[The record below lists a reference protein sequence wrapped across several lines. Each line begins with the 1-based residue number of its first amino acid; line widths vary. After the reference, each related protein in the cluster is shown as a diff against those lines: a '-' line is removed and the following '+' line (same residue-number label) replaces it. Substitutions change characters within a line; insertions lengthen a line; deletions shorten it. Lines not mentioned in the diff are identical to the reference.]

1 MRILSTRKAIDA
13 PARLVVDF
21 LFFVILLSFYTH
33 AAGPVTLSIVQPV
46 DASALQDE
54 KERWHGALAEDLL
67 FYRLGALDI
76 VAVPC
81 PTVSGSDLK
90 SVLDSSRARGAD
102 YVLQT
107 GYEITESGT
116 AHWYLELISTDTK
129 GEAHTHEVTLGV
141 DELPTGVLKWTR
153 WIAQQVGVEEGDRVS
168 RFFGLPSFVYSP
180 RAARLLGDLAFRRRS
195 KSARDA
201 LSLIP
206 EYNASAEK
214 DGRNLLVQFILARMY
229 SDAGLYAKA
238 AAFYKDLLAVMPNYR
253 GFYKEI
259 CRCYRLSERYT
270 EALRFA
276 AAAEGKG
283 LASEPLLIEGGLS
296 LEAQGR
302 WSKAHRTFVEVLN
315 FNPYSLPALL
325 FFARRSNIQNR
336 HEEALEH
343 AKKAL
348 MRHDY
353 SHKAWLEKGRALLA
367 LGRIDE
373 ALESLDNAATRN
385 PEDPEIDYVK
395 ATIYEKREEYGT
407 AAQHYERVLSAD
419 PNNFAAHINVAV
431 AYNRVGNEK
440 KAVEALLRAERFF
453 ADSTSLQKEIGLLA
467 WEMGD
472 SATARR
478 HLERFVDIRADDV
491 DALVVL
497 GNIYLGTGELD
508 LAFGAFNHAMA
519 AAQDKNECRIGLAR
533 LYLQKGTPDG
543 ALPLLK
549 EVLKED
555 AGHVSAR
562 RMLGDC
568 WWELRLFNRALPCYE
583 RVRSE
588 GVIDEQLQERIA
600 DLHYAMSPN
609 DTAAAEYR
617 RLLDLNPASFPAL
630 YRLAILDLREGN
642 VDDAEGRIEEAGKLG
657 RASPGDLLTL
667 GIEFEKNNKPRRS
680 IAMYEDCIQQ
690 KPFDVEALLRLALVH
705 EQLGNHARAAGAYMS
720 LFDIAGDEQKES
732 LAKAGFLY
740 EDAGLPEEARRAFA
754 LFVEHGYANPDVR
767 SRLAALEYERDL
779 YGAVITLLKSV
790 GEEAMTNPRHFYILG
805 DSYYKTAQFRLAVA
819 PLERAIDLGA
829 DEAGLLEKLAVAYE
843 KSSDIE
849 KALAAYRELTS
860 SGNSDKR
867 SDWAHKV
874 AEIYELMGNQGPA
887 VEQYHENIRLF
898 PDEIR
903 NYERLSSL
911 YIRRGEPGNARDVL
925 ESFSDPVSY
934 PDSLRRRLA
943 EICRDTDDIDAAIGY
958 FQAFLKD
965 NPEDRDG
972 WCDVAR
978 MEFTRR
984 RYAEA
989 SVAARKAIDLQSDDY
1004 ELQILLGKS
1013 LVHDN
1018 KSTEAMPVFETAA
1031 DLDSTRVE
1039 PLSYL
1044 VDGYRE
1050 AGQSDRL
1057 VNALHRMTSFYPD
1070 SQALFVELGE
1080 TQLSLERV
1088 LQAIA
1093 ALERA
1098 IEITPEDA
1106 AVRICLAGIYGTRG
1120 DKNKQYDHLTA
1131 ALKHTPD
1138 NAEVHYALGSM
1149 YADEHSLDK
1158 GETHLGRAVEL
1169 TPDHGPSLYRYAA
1182 LLHETGSRRKQ
1193 ALETAQRA
1201 VAVDKFNSDYL
1212 LLCALLTFQSGESD
1226 SALRLVERALTVDSV
1241 NTEALALA
1249 GLIYLVKD
1257 EYEKAEVR
1265 LNRAITLDRTCAIC
1279 FRHLGDLFFDQS
1291 RYDRAAAYYNRTI
1304 EIGGYDIHA
1313 LLKVGRCH
1321 IRTGND
1327 TEARVALSRILE
1339 SEPAHDEALYRLCHS
1354 HVRTGEVDLARG
1366 FLKRMDRGEATVWRH
1381 LAKAAIQEAE
1391 GKIDDAMISYHVA
1404 LNLRPDTPEA
1414 FAGCGRVNLV
1424 KKEFDAAVVNFGKA
1438 LASDPYNPHLLLDM
1452 GRAYEGIGDPNA
1464 ANEIYAE
1471 VSDKYPLVAETYC
1484 LIAQLRSRENAHKSA
1499 IEIIREGL
1507 SHNALSPRLH
1517 MALAHEYVLTGKYH
1531 EAIAAYEEAVRRGGR
1546 HYREAYLHIS
1556 NIYDEHLED
1565 KTSAK
1570 KYFKKYLR
1578 LGGTESS
1585 ARGQVAEL
1593 H

>member
-1 MRILSTRKAIDA
+1 MVL
-13 PARLVVDF
+13 F
-21 LFFVILLSFYTH
+21 LFFFALCSFSSP
-33 AAGPVTLSIVQPV
+33 AAGQVSLSIVHPV
-46 DASALQDE
+46 DASALNTE
-54 KERWHGALAEDLL
+54 KEQWHGALAEDLL
-67 FYRLGALDI
+67 FFRLGALDI
-76 VAVPC
+76 VTFPC
-81 PTVSGSDLK
+81 PAVSGSDLE
-90 SVLDSSRARGAD
+90 SILDSSRARGAD
-102 YVLQT
+102 YILQT
-107 GYEITESGT
+107 GYEITESST
-116 AHWYLELISTDTK
+116 AHWYLELIPTDSK
-129 GEAHTHEVTLGV
+129 SDAHTHEVTFGV
-141 DELPTGVLKWTR
+141 DELPTGVVEWTR
-153 WIAQQVGVEEGDRVS
+153 WIAQQTGIEQDERLS
-168 RFFGLPSFVYSP
+168 RFFELPSFVYSP
-180 RAARLLGDLAFRRRS
+180 REARLLGDLAFRRRS

-201 LSLIP
+201 LLLIP
-206 EYNASAEK
+206 EYNARADR
-214 DGRNLLVQFILARMY
+214 DGRNLLVQFVLARMH
-229 SDAGLYAKA
+229 SEAGLYEKA
-238 AAFYKDLLAVMPNYR
+238 ATFYKDLLAVMPNYA

-259 CRCYRLSERYT
+259 CRCYRLSARYA

-276 AAAEGKG
+276 ASAEGKG
-283 LASEPLLIEGGLS
+283 LASESLLIEGGLS
-296 LEAQGR
+296 LEALGR
-302 WSKAHRTFVEVLN
+302 WNKAHRTFGKVLE
-315 FNPYSLPALL
+315 FNPHSLPALL
-325 FFARRSNIQNR
+325 FFARRSNVQDR
-336 HEEALEH
+336 HKEALEH
-343 AKKAL
+343 AGKAL
-348 MRHDY
+348 KRHDY
-353 SHKAWLEKGRALLA
+353 SHEAWLEKGRALLA
-367 LGRIDE
+367 LDRIDE
-373 ALESLDNAATRN
+373 AREALESAAIRN
-385 PEDPEIDYVK
+385 SEDPEIDYVK
-395 ATIYEKREEYGT
+395 ALLYEKRGEYGT
-407 AAQHYERVLSAD
+407 AAQYHERVLSAD
-419 PNNFAAHINVAV
+419 PNDFASHMNVAA
-431 AYNRVGNEK
+431 AYNRAGNEK
-440 KAVEALLRAERFF
+440 KAVEALVRAERFF
-453 ADSTSLQKEIGLLA
+453 SDSTLLQREIGLLA

-472 SATARR
+472 SVTARR

-497 GNIYLGTGELD
+497 GNIYLGAGELD
-508 LAFGAFNHAMA
+508 KAFGAFNHAMA
-519 AAQDKNECRIGLAR
+519 ATRDKNECRIGLAR

-549 EVLKED
+549 KVLEEN
-555 AGHVSAR
+555 AGLVSAR

-568 WWELRLFNRALPCYE
+568 WWELRLFDRALPCYE
-583 RVRSE
+583 TVRSE

-600 DLHYAMSPN
+600 DLHFKMSPAN
-609 DTAAAEYR
+609 TSAAEYK
-617 RLLDLNPASFPAL
+617 RLLDLNPASFSAL
-630 YRLAILDLREGN
+630 YRLAILDLRRGN

-657 RASPGDLLTL
+657 RASPGDLLAL

-690 KPFDVEALLRLALVH
+690 KPFDVDALLRLALVH
-705 EQLGNHARAAGAYMS
+705 EQLGNRARAAGAYMS
-720 LFDIAGDEQKES
+720 LFDIAGDKQKES

-740 EDAGLPEEARRAFA
+740 EEAGLPEEARGAFA

-779 YGAVITLLKSV
+779 YGAVITLLRSV
-790 GEEAMTNPRHFYILG
+790 GEEALTNPRHFYILG

-819 PLERAIDLGA
+819 PLERAIDLGFDQA
-829 DEAGLLEKLAVAYE
+829 DLMEKLAVAYE

-849 KALAAYRELTS
+849 KALAVYQELTS
-860 SGNSDKR
+860 TGSSDKH
-867 SDWAHKV
+867 SDWAHKI
-874 AEIYELMGNQGPA
+874 AEIHELMGNQGPA
-887 VEQYHENIRLF
+887 VEQYHENIRQF

-911 YIRRGEPGNARDVL
+911 YLRRGEPGNARDVL
-925 ESFSDPVSY
+925 ESFSYFASY

-965 NPEDRDG
+965 NPEDRNG

-984 RYAEA
+984 KYTEA
-989 SVAARKAIDLQSDDY
+989 SVAARKAIDLQPDDY

-1013 LVHDN
+1013 LIRDN
-1018 KSTEAMPVFETAA
+1018 KSAEAMPILETAA
-1031 DLDSTRVE
+1031 ALDSTIVE
-1039 PLSYL
+1039 PLTYL
-1044 VDGYRE
+1044 VAGYRE

-1057 VNALHRMTSFYPD
+1057 VDALHRMTSFHPD

-1080 TQLSLERV
+1080 AQLSLGRV
-1088 LQAIA
+1088 PQAIA

-1098 IEITPEDA
+1098 IEINPDDA
-1106 AVRICLAGIYGTRG
+1106 AVRLCLADSYGTRG
-1120 DKNKQYDHLTA
+1120 EKNKQYDHLTA
-1131 ALKHTPD
+1131 ALRHTPD

-1158 GETHLGRAVEL
+1158 GEIHLGRAIEL

-1182 LLHETGSRRKQ
+1182 LLHETGNRLEQ

-1201 VAVDKFNSDYL
+1201 VAVDGFNSKYL
-1212 LLCALLTFQSGESD
+1212 VLCALLTYQSGESD

-1241 NTEALALA
+1241 NIEALALA
-1249 GLIYLVKD
+1249 GLIYLVKG

-1265 LNRAITLDRTCAIC
+1265 LNQAITLDRTCAIC

-1304 EIGGYDIHA
+1304 EIGGYDTHA

-1321 IRTGND
+1321 MRTGND
-1327 TEARVALSRILE
+1327 TEARAALSRILE

-1354 HVRTGEVDLARG
+1354 HVRTGEVDLARE
-1366 FLKRMDRGEATVWRH
+1366 FLKRMDGGESTVWRH

-1414 FAGCGRVNLV
+1414 FAGCGRVGLV
-1424 KKEFDAAVVNFGKA
+1424 KKEFDAAVVYFGKA

-1452 GRAYEGIGDPNA
+1452 GRAYEGIGDPDA

-1531 EAIAAYEEAVRRGGR
+1531 EAIAAYGEAVRRGGR

-1556 NIYDEHLED
+1556 NIYDEHLDD
-1565 KTSAK
+1565 KVSAK